1 MSSPPSLKAIS
12 GTGGKGP
19 ACFLVETRQVRL
31 LLDLGYGPQPGLF
44 PDVSAVGE
52 VDAVLLSH
60 AHRDHA
66 GALGLLSKLGSPPVY
81 ATETVA
87 RALPREIETRV
98 LPLRGTTDVLGVDLE
113 TGRSG
118 HAPGGIWMR
127 AAVGEGLLYMG
138 DHSRESILYAFDTP
152 PEARTIIIDA
162 CYGTDDTPF
171 AERLKKFEPLF
182 GLAEL
187 LLPVPADGRGP
198 EIALY
203 VSRKDSSVLRIDDAV
218 RSALHGLA
226 ATNRASLRGGIA
238 TEIARIAETAGAID
252 GPAGVMLASRADA
265 TAGEAAQLVAL
276 WENAKDP
283 AIVFTGYVP
292 VGTPAERLVRIG
304 RASYLRW
311 NVHPRLSDNAA
322 LVRATRAKTVI
333 PAFCAP
339 GDLAEVARALA
350 PAQVTIDMPVTL

>member
-1 MSSPPSLKAIS
+1 MRPK
-12 GTGGKGP
+12 
-19 ACFLVETRQVRL
+19 
-31 LLDLGYGPQPGLF
+31 
-44 PDVSAVGE
+44 
-52 VDAVLLSH
+52 LS
-60 AHRDHA
+60 R
-66 GALGLLSKLGSPPVY
+66 
-81 ATETVA
+81 A
-87 RALPREIETRV
+87 RCQEIETRV
-98 LPLRGTTDVLGVDLE
+98 LPLGGTTDVVGVRLE

-118 HAPGGIWMR
+118 YAPGGIWMR

-138 DHSRESILYAFDTP
+138 DHSREPILYAFDTP

-162 CYGTDDTPF
+162 SYGTDDTPF

-182 GLAEL
+182 GLPEL

-226 ATNRASLRGGIA
+226 ATDRASLHGGIA

-252 GPAGVMLASRADA
+252 GPRGVMLASRADA
-265 TAGEAAQLVAL
+265 MAGEAARLVGL
-276 WENAKDP
+276 WENARDP

-292 VGTPAERLVRIG
+292 VGTPAERLIRIG
-304 RASYLRW
+304 RARCLRW

-333 PAFCAP
+333 PTFCEP